1 MEYRDWDKPPAR
13 EPSKL
18 DFRIMY
24 GILPVVAFYIG
35 YQWNAYA
42 AIGLGFAATVFAY
55 YASDRKGLVGIFA
68 LFGLFVATVA
78 AVVGI
83 VLEDERAF
91 LARDAAIDF
100 LLASLGLGSLLLG
113 RPVVGLVLRDM
124 WPALREL
131 LPLRH
136 RACVL
141 ATLVFVVVNIF
152 QGTVRTWML
161 FGGFSVGEYLVYS
174 RLFGWPTAGI
184 MIAIIAAIVRRA
196 ARAEARRRRQERTP
210 PLDPDQR
217 ATGS

>member
-1 MEYRDWDKPPAR
+1 MDSSGSDKIPPR

-18 DFRIMY
+18 DFRIVY

-35 YQWNAYA
+35 YQWHAYA
-42 AIGLGFAATVFAY
+42 AIGLGFVATVVAY

-68 LFGLFVATVA
+68 LFGLLVATVA
-78 AVVGI
+78 ALVGI

-124 WPALREL
+124 WPALRDL

-136 RACVL
+136 RAFVV
-141 ATLVFVVVNIF
+141 ATLVFVVANIF
-152 QGTVRTWML
+152 QCTVRTWML
-161 FGGFSVGEYLVYS
+161 FGGFTVGEYLVYS
-174 RLFGWPTAGI
+174 RLFGWPVAGI
-184 MIAIIAAIVRRA
+184 MIAIIARIVRQA
-196 ARAEARRRRQERTP
+196 ARYEARQS
-210 PLDPDQR
+210 R
-217 ATGS
+217 ASP

>member
-1 MEYRDWDKPPAR
+1 MDTFDPDKVPPR
-13 EPSKL
+13 PPSKL
-18 DFRIMY
+18 DFRILFGM
-24 GILPVVAFYIG
+24 LPVVAFYIG
-35 YQWNAYA
+35 YQWHAYA
-42 AIGLGFAATVFAY
+42 AIGLGFVATAVAY

-78 AVVGI
+78 ALVGI

-124 WPALREL
+124 WPALRDL

-136 RACVL
+136 GAFVRA
-141 ATLVFVVVNIF
+141 TWVFVVVNIF

-161 FGGFSVGEYLVYS
+161 FGGFTVGEYLVYS
-174 RLFGWPTAGI
+174 RLFGWPVAGI
-184 MIAIIAAIVRRA
+184 MIAIIAHIVRES
-196 ARAEARRRRQERTP
+196 ARSEARRRRQPR
-210 PLDPDQR
+210 
-217 ATGS
+217 